1 MSDPVW
7 LLPPSA
13 FTLSRLFPSKVTK
26 IPIPSFFP
34 QLSRELAQG
43 SEAFAI
49 LGGLHAKSLAHVRR
63 AIADA
68 VTQERLYDEPHIELI
83 LAARFREYPG
93 TCGVL
98 ARVRVASSWTQ
109 PYPHNPTFASAMRGV
124 VARVAAAGKF
134 EPSARVQR
142 WIAREAAMIWFVR
155 QRRRWLRPSDDVLPR
170 LRATAKRWAELAV
183 AATARRLA
191 ASDPTFD
198 RAIYLGGY
206 DRGQDRI
213 YCEDAKGLLQAGV
226 CSAEIRI
233 VGARR
238 ALFVRVVRPHAQTRV
253 WSMLVQELRAR
264 ELDHYWRRDWSV
276 PHCGIFRKAGRAF
289 EEIPFAEQTPEMLAE
304 HQKFVES
311 LL

>member
-1 MSDPVW
+1 M
-7 LLPPSA
+7 
-13 FTLSRLFPSKVTK
+13 TK

-109 PYPHNPTFASAMRGV
+109 PYSHNPTFATAMRGV
-124 VARVAAAGKF
+124 VARVAAFGKF

-142 WIAREAAMIWFVR
+142 WIAREAAMIWFI
-155 QRRRWLRPSDDVLPR
+155 RRRRRRLRPSDEVLPR
-170 LRATAKRWAELAV
+170 LRATAERWAKLAV
-183 AATARRLA
+183 AATMRRLVA
-191 ASDPTFD
+191 LDPKLD
-198 RAIYLGGY
+198 RPVYLGSY
-206 DRGQDRI
+206 DRGRDRI
-213 YCEDAKGLLQAGV
+213 YRDDAKGLLQAGA

-233 VGARR
+233 ARAKR
-238 ALFVRVVRPHAQTRV
+238 ALFARAARRHVQTAA
-253 WSMLVQELRAR
+253 WSMLVQELGARA
-264 ELDHYWRRDWSV
+264 LDHYWRQEW
-276 PHCGIFRKAGRAF
+276 PIAHCGIYRKVGRAF
-289 EEIPFAEQTPEMLAE
+289 EEVPFAEQTPEMLSE